1 MLAEAESKQAHG
13 VGRLRKE
20 REIHPETGQDV
31 GAEGFPRLEIS
42 GVPVDEARGLLL
54 RTHGVP
60 PSPDRPTGLTGR
72 KLSAF
77 GRGLEREHAQLAAA
91 TEMRSNRAKI
101 PLVQAEARCR
111 SSAEREVT
119 RCVS

>member
-13 VGRLRKE
+13 VRRLRKE
-20 REIHPETGQDV
+20 REIHPETGQGV

-72 KLSAF
+72 KLSALE
-77 GRGLEREHAQLAAA
+77 RGLEREQAQLGAA
-91 TEMRSNRAKI
+91 TETREHLDDI
-101 PLVQAEARCR
+101 PFGVGRGALQVVRGG
-111 SSAEREVT
+111 
-119 RCVS
+119 